1 MASGSEGPTWDLP
14 ELKALALNEAS
25 RECDTASS
33 ETGSEVVVEEEPE
46 DESDFDL

>member
-1 MASGSEGPTWDLP
+1 MASGSEGPTGDLP

-25 RECDTASS
+25 RECETASS
-33 ETGSEVVVEEEPE
+33 ETGLEVVEEEPE